1 MSEYKS
7 PAMSIIIYDSV
18 SLIICLL
25 ANEYGLVSVALSFT
39 TGIGKYLGWVAI
51 CVDHAESRERR

>member
-1 MSEYKS
+1 
-7 PAMSIIIYDSV
+7 MSIIIYDSV